1 MGGFEKIHPTD
12 ETDLMEKY
20 KVLLE
25 HSEMLFKEENSLR
38 GRLINEERTKMM
50 KRPGTGN
57 ISTTAS
63 TETRQR

>member
-1 MGGFEKIHPTD
+1 
-12 ETDLMEKY
+12 MEKY